1 MADGEI
7 TISELE
13 LTEELNEDIVL
24 PVETSTDTKS
34 TTLSAIREWL
44 KTFFVG
50 LTGDETIE
58 GQKTFTDSI
67 TQANSEAS
75 FNSLSMKDL
84 GLEASTIPETLRK
97 RIFALVDSLNQ
108 NIVEVNLIRDTSNVR
123 ATMRAINAVAGN
135 EAILAVR
142 ADDNGTTY
150 ATAPASAQ
158 NGSIVTTSASSKGRN
173 GYFYLGNGQIV
184 QWGYNSSFGTD
195 TTVTYPRSF
204 SSSTSYAVVPVIL
217 SSSAYGYPTYVKAQT
232 ATNFT
237 GRRNDGNKT
246 PILWIAVGY

>member
-13 LTEELNEDIVL
+13 LTEELNEDMVL

-34 TTLSAIREWL
+34 TTLSAIQEWL

-50 LTGDETIE
+50 LTGAETIE

-123 ATMRAINAVAGN
+123 ATMRAINAIAGN

-158 NGSIVTTSASSKGRN
+158 NGSIVVTSASSKSSN
-173 GYFYLGNGQIV
+173 GYIKFGNGFIF
-184 QWGYNSSFGTD
+184 QWGRRSATSSATITLPLAFTSTNYSVVTTSKGTN
-195 TTVTYPRSF
+195 TSVYQVIVNTLTASNFKVQAGGGA
-204 SSSTSYAVVPVIL
+204 SSSDFNWVAM
-217 SSSAYGYPTYVKAQT
+217 GY
-232 ATNFT
+232 
-237 GRRNDGNKT
+237 
-246 PILWIAVGY
+246 